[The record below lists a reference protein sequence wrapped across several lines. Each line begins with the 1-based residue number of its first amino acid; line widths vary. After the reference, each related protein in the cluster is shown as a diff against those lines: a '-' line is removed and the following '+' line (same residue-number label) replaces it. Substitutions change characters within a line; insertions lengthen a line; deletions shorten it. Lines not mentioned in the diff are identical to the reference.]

1 MSLGHS
7 VTGTCRP
14 TDEQDNDFKELWA
27 NLLGRVKK
35 NAGETE
41 AAKRA
46 QNRSKSAAA
55 RSKLRRGKAAA
66 KSQNHHHLPAVKE
79 TNLPQDLGPKEQ
91 MLEHKEGG
99 DAVACS
105 SGGTAQ
111 GDGER
116 NPFPASQLS
125 TVANECSQRTL
136 TVNTLSSCSQT
147 TLSFH
152 PAMQPGTCSSPT
164 SKIAPLTGSKT
175 RVAELVVERMQQ
187 FKRVAPAQLKHS
199 IDDSLPKSVASGDFP
214 DQRQE
219 QNPPAN
225 DTQDLP
231 SVEHD
236 GALALA
242 LQQETKEEAL
252 ASLEDAGLFFCQ
264 ICQKDLSAMNTIR
277 REQHVN
283 RCLDEMEEAQMSSSN
298 KPLVPEC
305 PICGKQF
312 QTPQSRVTHL
322 KRCAV
327 EMEVPPKLL
336 LQAVQL
342 QVSSLSDAPSQ
353 CPSNQPS
360 RLKRKGS
367 SKEDSKKM
375 QKRAKLETKDED
387 LLVAMAMSRS
397 LLKQE
402 KQEQAKSVT
411 NMKPVAALPI
421 KWKPGSEKKRRKRG
435 PTATPPLL
443 LQDPEKARKR
453 IEERV
458 VMLLAEEMKFPPTPQ
473 LPTSR
478 ILEDESGKATWLLPL
493 SKTRECFLW
502 NISALTGPYD
512 PESFYTAGLTP
523 SIVPRKPVQNQK
535 PENLLP
541 SVGSDQP
548 KVSQQIQP
556 DLSSHKSTCTVGGQT
571 SDGSK
576 SAPEGDGQFLSHSQ
590 KDVQTLQDLV
600 ELAREGLTLT
610 QWNLDADHVQAAEQP
625 ELTSSD
631 IPHSGFV
638 PPSKEK
644 SLLTSSC
651 KRSPLRLLAEDFSA
665 MVNNPHLSDVQFQVD
680 CGEVLYAHMFVLY
693 ARCPQA
699 IQIVHSQGFLVE
711 EDGNAQTHRVLL
723 SDVTGE
729 AVCAFLRYLYAAD
742 ADVPAGVLPQV
753 GALAARFGVRE
764 LIAKCENST
773 GESQMSSGVDSE
785 DDLLSVMDDKDCDDR
800 AENFQDL
807 LKLMWVGEDE
817 EEVVMMNAEYQKEDE
832 NGVGEQELEE
842 IYEFAATQR
851 KMVQGETEVSE
862 GTDCR
867 TCSDTGAAQ
876 GTNQQ
881 TEEEEVKRS
890 QSASISNSFKDL
902 RDGNDVERSKCD
914 LSAQEEKM
922 QDINTCKSV
931 NDPQTTFVP
940 HHSEPQ
946 KWDAASHGA
955 TANEGETVR
964 RYEGVKDSKSSQ
976 VSHDEADHS
985 EKQFPSFH
993 GDTNIN
999 ESYEHLFSATQ
1010 GDYSESSPMKEFIK
1024 ESGKSPSEKH
1034 VDVNDSVLYSKSQ
1047 KGLSPR
1053 RNWFCGTPPPKP
1065 YVPLFPA
1072 VGSSPASP
1080 KSERKFAMEH
1090 VSTPKQN
1097 KKEKSFPSDEIHFQ
1111 KANKLDTASSNENTI
1126 SPAELPCIHL
1136 NKHTYIPVSSLVIRT
1151 QDAAAQENKEGD
1163 VIVLSSD
1170 DEMELQLD
1178 KKSPESGSALKKME
1192 IPGQL
1197 KCANGE
1203 QGPEVPKPERNSSV
1217 TEAEQR
1223 STQVSCGITDTVHI
1237 GNDVKMPTELPLGRQ
1252 IDACTE
1258 SKRRANLSPEKSL
1271 GHEMSSGTDS
1281 SWLVPDT
1288 PVLSKSRSFSTQTQV
1303 TSINSLKSTGSKVS
1317 TKNLATG
1324 NSNYEMTGSLIKA
1337 CETTLSDKHLPVENS
1352 VSEKSPF
1359 SSPAAG
1365 PFSKNSPPVSPV
1377 DPVLLSPGHT
1387 KVKSKCVE
1395 ISFLSK
1401 PVPLCHEQSLKDKT
1415 NISVVE
1421 IEDSEKEIS
1430 LPSLS
1435 SSVLLC
1441 DEPPVPVDDC
1451 WRVEYLSPIRGNS
1464 QDSNQVSCAKT
1475 STATS
1480 PRPGSWHDQWESP
1493 VHTQEIKGSTP
1504 LRGSP
1509 VGRTTLLRL
1518 EKSPLET
1525 CSSVGSRLSYLNSK
1539 IWGDWNGEEEEDEFP
1554 EILPLSQRLSAAAD
1568 VRQTDPVKTPEPSCQ
1583 ENKPPGTPVTPM
1595 PAYSI
1600 METPQLKK
1608 ELRRFGVRALPKRQM
1623 VLKLKEIFQ
1632 YTHQDVDSDFEDEI
1646 PSSQPPLQKAPAK
1659 LSRQSKADQ
1668 AAGGKRASASRAVGK
1683 KKQVAKASSVLPVGR
1698 ADDDL
1703 VGSHETGCVAPK
1715 EGIKMTHCPQGP
1727 KEQKRSSVSPERWTL
1742 AADGE
1747 EPMLSASQESDFSSV
1762 DGSDISSDSQSS
1774 FVNGF
1779 EACAFASEEEEEELP
1794 ASQAASREED
1804 KLEAVRCYIR
1814 SNTALYH
1821 KILFYE
1827 PIELAELHA
1836 ELKQNGIKISKAK
1849 LLDFLDAHCI
1859 TFTTAG
1865 ARKEKEQKRKGNKK
1879 QRRRY

>member
-1 MSLGHS
+1 
-7 VTGTCRP
+7 
-14 TDEQDNDFKELWA
+14 A
-27 NLLGRVKK
+27 
-35 NAGETE
+35 
-41 AAKRA
+41 
-46 QNRSKSAAA
+46 
-55 RSKLRRGKAAA
+55 
-66 KSQNHHHLPAVKE
+66 
-79 TNLPQDLGPKEQ
+79 
-91 MLEHKEGG
+91 
-99 DAVACS
+99 
-105 SGGTAQ
+105 
-111 GDGER
+111 
-116 NPFPASQLS
+116 
-125 TVANECSQRTL
+125 
-136 TVNTLSSCSQT
+136 
-147 TLSFH
+147 
-152 PAMQPGTCSSPT
+152 
-164 SKIAPLTGSKT
+164 GSKT

-187 FKRVAPAQLKHS
+187 FKRVAPEQLKHGR
-199 IDDSLPKSVASGDFP
+199 DDSLPKSVASGDFP
-214 DQRQE
+214 DQSQE
-219 QNPPAN
+219 QNPPENGTFFLLAVVRAERVLWAGTN
-225 DTQDLP
+225 DLP
-231 SVEHD
+231 SMEHD

-264 ICQKDLSAMNTIR
+264 ICQKDLSAMNTTR

-312 QTPQSRVTHL
+312 QTPQSRVSHL

-342 QVSSLSDAPSQ
+342 QVSSLSDAPLQ

-360 RLKRKGS
+360 RSKRKGS

-397 LLKQE
+397 LLEQE
-402 KQEQAKSVT
+402 RQEQPKSVT
-411 NMKPVAALPI
+411 NVKPVATLPI
-421 KWKPGSEKKRRKRG
+421 KWKPGSEKKRRKKG

-443 LQDPEKARKR
+443 LQDPEKVRKR
-453 IEERV
+453 IQERV
-458 VMLLAEEMKFPPTPQ
+458 AMLLAEEVEFPPTPQ

-478 ILEDESGKATWLLPL
+478 ILEDESRKATWLLPL
-493 SKTRECFLW
+493 SKAKECFLW
-502 NISALTGPYD
+502 NISALTGPCD

-523 SIVPRKPVQNQK
+523 PIVPWKPVQNQK

-556 DLSSHKSTCTVGGQT
+556 DLSSHEPTCTEVGGQT
-571 SDGSK
+571 SDESK
-576 SAPEGDGQFLSHSQ
+576 SDPEGDGQFLSHSQ
-590 KDVQTLQDLV
+590 KDVQTVQDLI

-610 QWNLDADHVQAAEQP
+610 QWNFDVDHIQAAEHP
-625 ELTSSD
+625 GKELTSTD

-651 KRSPLRLLAEDFSA
+651 KRSSLRLLAEDFSA

-699 IQIVHSQGFLVE
+699 VEVVHSQGFLVE
-711 EDGNAQTHRVLL
+711 EDGSMQTCRVLL

-742 ADVPAGVLPQV
+742 ADIPAGVLPQV
-753 GALAARFGVRE
+753 GALAARFGVKE
-764 LIAKCENST
+764 LMAKCENST
-773 GESQMSSGVDSE
+773 GESQVSSGVDSE
-785 DDLLSVMDDKDCDDR
+785 DDLISVRDDEDCEDR

-807 LKLMWVGEDE
+807 LKSMWVGEDE
-817 EEVVMMNAEYQKEDE
+817 EEEAMLNAECQKEDD

-862 GTDCR
+862 GTDCS
-867 TCSDTGAAQ
+867 TCSDTEAAQ

-881 TEEEEVKRS
+881 TEEEE
-890 QSASISNSFKDL
+890 
-902 RDGNDVERSKCD
+902 E
-914 LSAQEEKM
+914 
-922 QDINTCKSV
+922 DINRCKSV
-931 NDPQTTFVP
+931 NDPRTTFVP

-946 KWDAASHGA
+946 KWDVASHGA

-964 RYEGVKDSKSSQ
+964 RCEGVKVSRSSQ

-993 GDTNIN
+993 SDTNIN
-999 ESYEHLFSATQ
+999 ESYERLFSATR
-1010 GDYSESSPMKEFIK
+1010 GDYCEPSPMKEVIK
-1024 ESGKSPSEKH
+1024 GSERSPSEKH
-1034 VDVNDSVLYSKSQ
+1034 VDVNDSLLYSKSQ
-1047 KGLSPR
+1047 KDLSPH
-1053 RNWFCGTPPPKP
+1053 RNGFYGSPPPKP
-1065 YVPLFPA
+1065 HVPLLPA

-1080 KSERKFAMEH
+1080 KSERKFATEH
-1090 VSTPKQN
+1090 LSTPKQN
-1097 KKEKSFPSDEIHFQ
+1097 KKEKSFPSDEMHFQ
-1111 KANKLDTASSNENTI
+1111 KANELDKASRNENTI
-1126 SPAELPCIHL
+1126 SPAELPPL
-1136 NKHTYIPVSSLVIRT
+1136 NNVPVLPSLVIRT
-1151 QDAAAQENKEGD
+1151 QDAAAQGNKEGD

-1170 DEMELQLD
+1170 DEEELQLD
-1178 KKSPESGSALKKME
+1178 KKSPESSSALKKME
-1192 IPGQL
+1192 ILGQL
-1197 KCANGE
+1197 KCTNGE
-1203 QGPEVPKPERNSSV
+1203 QGPEVLKPEHNSLV
-1217 TEAEQR
+1217 TETEQR
-1223 STQVSCGITDTVHI
+1223 STQVLC
-1237 GNDVKMPTELPLGRQ
+1237 
-1252 IDACTE
+1252 ACME
-1258 SKRRANLSPEKSL
+1258 SKQNPNLSPEKRL

-1288 PVLSKSRSFSTQTQV
+1288 PVLSKSRSFSTQAQV
-1303 TSINSLKSTGSKVS
+1303 TGINSLKSTGSKLS
-1317 TKNLATG
+1317 TKNLAVG
-1324 NSNYEMTGSLIKA
+1324 NSNHEMTESLIKVR
-1337 CETTLSDKHLPVENS
+1337 ETALSDKHLPMENA
-1352 VSEKSPF
+1352 VSERSPS

-1365 PFSKNSPPVSPV
+1365 PFSKNSLLVSPV

-1387 KVKSKCVE
+1387 NIKSKCAK

-1401 PVPLCHEQSLKDKT
+1401 PVPPCREESLENKT
-1415 NISVVE
+1415 NTSVVE

-1441 DEPPVPVDDC
+1441 DEPPIPVDDC
-1451 WRVEYLSPIRGNS
+1451 WHVEYLSPIRGNS
-1464 QDSNQVSCAKT
+1464 QDSNQVSRAKT
-1475 STATS
+1475 STTSS
-1480 PRPGSWHDQWESP
+1480 PRPGSWHDKWESP
-1493 VHTQEIKGSTP
+1493 VHAQEIKGSTP

-1509 VGRTTLLRL
+1509 VGRRTTLLCL
-1518 EKSPLET
+1518 EKSPIEA
-1525 CSSVGSRLSYLNSK
+1525 CSSVGSKQSYLNSK
-1539 IWGDWNGEEEEDEFP
+1539 IWDDWNGEEEEDEFP
-1554 EILPLSQRLSAAAD
+1554 EILPLSQRLSAAAGACQ
-1568 VRQTDPVKTPEPSCQ
+1568 RDPVKTPEPSCR
-1583 ENKPPGTPVTPM
+1583 ENDKTRNTPMTPM

-1646 PSSQPPLQKAPAK
+1646 PSSQPPLQKSLAK
-1659 LSRQSKADQ
+1659 HSRQSKADRA
-1668 AAGGKRASASRAVGK
+1668 AAGKCANASRAVGK

-1703 VGSHETGCVAPK
+1703 IGSRETGCAAPK
-1715 EGIKMTHCPQGP
+1715 EGTKMTHQPEGA
-1727 KEQKRSSVSPERWTL
+1727 KEQKRSSVSPERWPL
-1742 AADGE
+1742 AGDGE
-1747 EPMLSASQESDFSSV
+1747 EPALSESQESDISSV
-1762 DGSDISSDSQSS
+1762 DGSDISFGSQSS

-1779 EACAFASEEEEEELP
+1779 EAYAFASEEEEEELP
-1794 ASQAASREED
+1794 ASQAAAREED

-1865 ARKEKEQKRKGNKK
+1865 ARKEKEQKRNGNKK
-1879 QRRRY
+1879 RRRRY

>member
-1 MSLGHS
+1 M
-7 VTGTCRP
+7 
-14 TDEQDNDFKELWA
+14 DEQDNDFKELWA
-27 NLLGRVKK
+27 NLLGGAKK
-35 NAGETE
+35 KAGDTE

-46 QNRSKSAAA
+46 QNRSKSTAA

-66 KSQNHHHLPAVKE
+66 KSQNHHHLRAVKE
-79 TNLPQDLGPKEQ
+79 MNLPQDLGPKEQ
-91 MLEHKEGG
+91 TLVHKEDG

-105 SGGTAQ
+105 SGETAQ
-111 GDGER
+111 GDGKR

-125 TVANECSQRTL
+125 TVASECSQRTL

-152 PAMQPGTCSSPT
+152 PATQPGTCSSPT
-164 SKIAPLTGSKT
+164 SKIPLLAGSKM

-187 FKRVAPAQLKHS
+187 FKRVAPEQLKHS
-199 IDDSLPKSVASGDFP
+199 TDDSLPKSVASGDFP
-214 DQRQE
+214 DKSQE
-219 QNPPAN
+219 QNPPEN
-225 DTQDLP
+225 DTHHLP
-231 SVEHD
+231 SMEHD

-264 ICQKDLSAMNTIR
+264 ICQKDLSAMNTTR

-283 RCLDEMEEAQMSSSN
+283 RCLDEMEEAQMSSSS

-312 QTPQSRVTHL
+312 QTPQSRVSHL

-327 EMEVPPKLL
+327 EMDVPPKLL

-342 QVSSLSDAPSQ
+342 QVSSLGDAPLQ

-360 RLKRKGS
+360 RSKRKGS

-397 LLKQE
+397 LLEQE

-411 NMKPVAALPI
+411 NVKPVAALPI

-435 PTATPPLL
+435 PTAPPPLL

-453 IEERV
+453 IQERV
-458 VMLLAEEMKFPPTPQ
+458 AMLLAEEVEFPPTPQ

-523 SIVPRKPVQNQK
+523 PIVPWKPVQNHK

-556 DLSSHKSTCTVGGQT
+556 DLSSHEPACTEVGGQT
-571 SDGSK
+571 SDESK
-576 SAPEGDGQFLSHSQ
+576 SGPEGDGQFLPHSQ

-610 QWNLDADHVQAAEQP
+610 QWNLDVAHVQAAEQP
-625 ELTSSD
+625 GKELTSSD
-631 IPHSGFV
+631 TPRSGFV
-638 PPSKEK
+638 PSSKEK
-644 SLLTSSC
+644 SLLMSSC
-651 KRSPLRLLAEDFSA
+651 KRSSLRLLAEDFSA

-699 IQIVHSQGFLVE
+699 IQVVHSQGFLVE
-711 EDGNAQTHRVLL
+711 EDGNAQTRRVLL

-742 ADVPAGVLPQV
+742 ADIPAGVLPQV

-764 LIAKCENST
+764 LMAKCENNT
-773 GESQMSSGVDSE
+773 GASQVSSGVDSE
-785 DDLLSVMDDKDCDDR
+785 DDLISVRDDKECEDR

-807 LKLMWVGEDE
+807 LKSVWVGEDE
-817 EEVVMMNAEYQKEDE
+817 EEVAMLNPECQKEDD
-832 NGVGEQELEE
+832 NRVGEQELEE

-862 GTDCR
+862 GTDCSI
-867 TCSDTGAAQ
+867 CSDTEAAQ

-890 QSASISNSFKDL
+890 ESASISNSFKDL
-902 RDGNDVERSKCD
+902 RDDNDVERSKCD
-914 LSAQEEKM
+914 SSAQEEKM
-922 QDINTCKSV
+922 QNINRCKSV
-931 NDPQTTFVP
+931 NDPQTIFVP

-946 KWDAASHGA
+946 KWDVASHDA
-955 TANEGETVR
+955 TANEGEAVR
-964 RYEGVKDSKSSQ
+964 RCEGVKESESSQ
-976 VSHDEADHS
+976 ASHDKADHC

-999 ESYEHLFSATQ
+999 ESYERLFSATQ
-1010 GDYSESSPMKEFIK
+1010 GDYCEPSPMKEVIK
-1024 ESGKSPSEKH
+1024 ESGKAPSEKH
-1034 VDVNDSVLYSKSQ
+1034 ADVNDSLLYSKSQ
-1047 KGLSPR
+1047 KDLSPH
-1053 RNWFCGTPPPKP
+1053 RNSFYGSPPPKP

-1080 KSERKFAMEH
+1080 KSERKFATEH

-1097 KKEKSFPSDEIHFQ
+1097 KQEKSFPSDEIHFQ
-1111 KANKLDTASSNENTI
+1111 KAKELDTASRNENTI
-1126 SPAELPCIHL
+1126 SPAELPHIDL
-1136 NKHTYIPVSSLVIRT
+1136 NKHTCCHDPVLSSLVIRT
-1151 QDAAAQENKEGD
+1151 QDAAAQGNKEGD

-1170 DEMELQLD
+1170 DEMELQQD

-1192 IPGQL
+1192 MPGQL
-1197 KCANGE
+1197 KCTNVE
-1203 QGPEVPKPERNSSV
+1203 QGPETPKPEHNSSV
-1217 TEAEQR
+1217 TETEQR

-1237 GNDVKMPTELPLGRQ
+1237 SNDVKMSTELPLSRQ
-1252 IDACTE
+1252 INACTE
-1258 SKRRANLSPEKSL
+1258 SKRSPNLSPEKRL

-1288 PVLSKSRSFSTQTQV
+1288 PVLSKSKSFSTQTQV
-1303 TSINSLKSTGSKVS
+1303 TSINSLKSPGSKLS
-1317 TKNLATG
+1317 TKNLAAG
-1324 NSNYEMTGSLIKA
+1324 NSNHEMTGNLIKV
-1337 CETTLSDKHLPVENS
+1337 CETTLSDKHLPMENS
-1352 VSEKSPF
+1352 VSERSPS

-1365 PFSKNSPPVSPV
+1365 SFSKNSPPVSPG

-1387 KVKSKCVE
+1387 SIKSKCAK
-1395 ISFLSK
+1395 ISFSSK
-1401 PVPLCHEQSLKDKT
+1401 PVPPSHEQSVEDKT

-1421 IEDSEKEIS
+1421 VEDSEKEIS
-1430 LPSLS
+1430 LPSLN

-1451 WRVEYLSPIRGNS
+1451 WYVEYLSPVRGNS
-1464 QDSNQVSCAKT
+1464 QDSNQVSRAKT
-1475 STATS
+1475 STAS
-1480 PRPGSWHDQWESP
+1480 SARPGSWHDQWESP
-1493 VHTQEIKGSTP
+1493 VHMQEIKGSTP

-1509 VGRTTLLRL
+1509 VCRRTTLLCL
-1518 EKSPLET
+1518 EKSPIEP
-1525 CSSVGSRLSYLNSK
+1525 CSSVGSRPSYLNSK
-1539 IWGDWNGEEEEDEFP
+1539 IWDDWNGEEEEDEFP
-1554 EILPLSQRLSAAAD
+1554 EMLPLSQRLSAAA
-1568 VRQTDPVKTPEPSCQ
+1568 RACQTDPVKTPEPSCQ
-1583 ENKPPGTPVTPM
+1583 ENNRPPSTPMTPM

-1600 METPQLKK
+1600 METPELKK
-1608 ELRRFGVRALPKRQM
+1608 ELSRFGVRALPKRQM

-1646 PSSQPPLQKAPAK
+1646 PYSQPPLQKSPAK
-1659 LSRQSKADQ
+1659 HSRQSKADRT
-1668 AAGGKRASASRAVGK
+1668 AGGKRANASRAVGK
-1683 KKQVAKASSVLPVGR
+1683 RKQVAMASSALPVGR

-1703 VGSHETGCVAPK
+1703 VGSCETGCAAPK
-1715 EGIKMTHCPQGP
+1715 EGTETTHHPEGA
-1727 KEQKRSSVSPERWTL
+1727 KEQKRSSVSPERWSL

-1747 EPMLSASQESDFSSV
+1747 EPMLSASQESAVSSV
-1762 DGSDISSDSQSS
+1762 DGSDISFGSQSS

-1794 ASQAASREED
+1794 ASQAAAREED

-1827 PIELAELHA
+1827 PIELADLHT

>member
-1 MSLGHS
+1 
-7 VTGTCRP
+7 
-14 TDEQDNDFKELWA
+14 A
-27 NLLGRVKK
+27 
-35 NAGETE
+35 
-41 AAKRA
+41 
-46 QNRSKSAAA
+46 
-55 RSKLRRGKAAA
+55 
-66 KSQNHHHLPAVKE
+66 
-79 TNLPQDLGPKEQ
+79 
-91 MLEHKEGG
+91 
-99 DAVACS
+99 
-105 SGGTAQ
+105 
-111 GDGER
+111 
-116 NPFPASQLS
+116 
-125 TVANECSQRTL
+125 
-136 TVNTLSSCSQT
+136 
-147 TLSFH
+147 
-152 PAMQPGTCSSPT
+152 
-164 SKIAPLTGSKT
+164 GSKT

-187 FKRVAPAQLKHS
+187 FKRVAPEQLKHS
-199 IDDSLPKSVASGDFP
+199 TDDTLPKSVASEDFP
-214 DQRQE
+214 DQSQE

-225 DTQDLP
+225 GSLVFYLRPSLPSLPDTQDLP
-231 SVEHD
+231 SMEHD

-264 ICQKDLSAMNTIR
+264 ICQKDLSAMNTTR

-283 RCLDEMEEAQMSSSN
+283 RCLDEMEEAQTSSSN

-312 QTPQSRVTHL
+312 QTPQSRVSHL

-342 QVSSLSDAPSQ
+342 QVSSLGDAPLQ

-360 RLKRKGS
+360 RSKRKGS

-397 LLKQE
+397 LLEQE

-411 NMKPVAALPI
+411 NVKAVAALPI

-435 PTATPPLL
+435 PTSTPPLL

-453 IEERV
+453 IQERV
-458 VMLLAEEMKFPPTPQ
+458 AMLLAEEVEFPPTPQ

-523 SIVPRKPVQNQK
+523 PIVPWKPVQNQK

-548 KVSQQIQP
+548 KVSQQSQP
-556 DLSSHKSTCTVGGQT
+556 DLGSHEPTCTEVGGQT
-571 SDGSK
+571 SDESK
-576 SAPEGDGQFLSHSQ
+576 SAPEGDGQFLSGSQ
-590 KDVQTLQDLV
+590 KDVNTLQDLV
-600 ELAREGLTLT
+600 ELAGEGLTLT
-610 QWNLDADHVQAAEQP
+610 QWNLDADHVQAVEQP
-625 ELTSSD
+625 GEELSTGD
-631 IPHSGFV
+631 IPQSGFV

-651 KRSPLRLLAEDFSA
+651 KRSSLRLLAEDFSA

-699 IQIVHSQGFLVE
+699 IQVVHSQGFLVE
-711 EDGNAQTHRVLL
+711 EDGNAQTRRVLL

-742 ADVPAGVLPQV
+742 ADIPAGVLPQV

-764 LIAKCENST
+764 LMAKCENST
-773 GESQMSSGVDSE
+773 GESQVSSGVDSE
-785 DDLLSVMDDKDCDDR
+785 DDLISVRDDKDCEDR

-807 LKLMWVGEDE
+807 LNSVWVGEDE
-817 EEVVMMNAEYQKEDE
+817 EEEAMLNAECQKEDD

-851 KMVQGETEVSE
+851 KMVQGEAEVSE
-862 GTDCR
+862 GTDCS
-867 TCSDTGAAQ
+867 TCSDTEAAQ

-890 QSASISNSFKDL
+890 QSASISNSFKGL
-902 RDGNDVERSKCD
+902 RDGNDVERPKCD

-922 QDINTCKSV
+922 QDTNRCKSV
-931 NDPQTTFVP
+931 NDPQMTFVP

-946 KWDAASHGA
+946 KWDVASHGA

-964 RYEGVKDSKSSQ
+964 TCEGVKDSKSSQ

-993 GDTNIN
+993 SDTNIK

-1010 GDYSESSPMKEFIK
+1010 GDYCEPSPIKEVIK

-1047 KGLSPR
+1047 RDLSPC
-1053 RNWFCGTPPPKP
+1053 RNGFCGSPPPKP

-1080 KSERKFAMEH
+1080 KSERKFATEH

-1097 KKEKSFPSDEIHFQ
+1097 KREKSFPSDEIHFQ
-1111 KANKLDTASSNENTI
+1111 KANELDTASRNENTI
-1126 SPAELPCIHL
+1126 SPAELPHIDS
-1136 NKHTYIPVSSLVIRT
+1136 NKHTYVPVLSSLVIRT
-1151 QDAAAQENKEGD
+1151 QDAAAQGNREGD

-1178 KKSPESGSALKKME
+1178 KKSPEPGSALKKME
-1192 IPGQL
+1192 NPGQL

-1203 QGPEVPKPERNSSV
+1203 QGPEIPKREHNSSV
-1217 TEAEQR
+1217 TETEQR

-1237 GNDVKMPTELPLGRQ
+1237 SNDVKMSTELPLGRQ

-1258 SKRRANLSPEKSL
+1258 SKRSPNLSPEKRL

-1288 PVLSKSRSFSTQTQV
+1288 PVLSKNRSFSTQTQV
-1303 TSINSLKSTGSKVS
+1303 TSINSLKNTESKLSTE
-1317 TKNLATG
+1317 NLAAR
-1324 NSNYEMTGSLIKA
+1324 NSNHEMTGSLIKV
-1337 CETTLSDKHLPVENS
+1337 CETTLSDKHLPMENS
-1352 VSEKSPF
+1352 VSERSPS
-1359 SSPAAG
+1359 SSPAAE

-1377 DPVLLSPGHT
+1377 DPLLLTPGHT
-1387 KVKSKCVE
+1387 NVKSKCAK

-1401 PVPLCHEQSLKDKT
+1401 PAPLCHEQSLEDKT

-1441 DEPPVPVDDC
+1441 EEPPIPVDDC
-1451 WRVEYLSPIRGNS
+1451 WHVEYPSPVRGNS
-1464 QDSNQVSCAKT
+1464 QDSNWVSHAKT
-1475 STATS
+1475 STAST
-1480 PRPGSWHDQWESP
+1480 PRPGSWHDRWESP
-1493 VHTQEIKGSTP
+1493 VHMQEIKGSTP
-1504 LRGSP
+1504 LQGSP
-1509 VGRTTLLRL
+1509 VGRRTTLPCL
-1518 EKSPLET
+1518 EKSPIEA
-1525 CSSVGSRLSYLNSK
+1525 CSSVGSRPSYLNSK
-1539 IWGDWNGEEEEDEFP
+1539 IWDDWNGEEEEDEFP
-1554 EILPLSQRLSAAAD
+1554 EILPLSQRLSAAAGAH
-1568 VRQTDPVKTPEPSCQ
+1568 QADPVNTPEPSCR
-1583 ENKPPGTPVTPM
+1583 ENDKSPRTPMTPM

-1608 ELRRFGVRALPKRQM
+1608 ELRRYGVRALPKRQM

-1632 YTHQDVDSDFEDEI
+1632 YTHQDVDSDFADEI

-1659 LSRQSKADQ
+1659 CSRQSKADG
-1668 AAGGKRASASRAVGK
+1668 AAGGKRANALKAVGK

-1703 VGSHETGCVAPK
+1703 VGSRETRCAAPN
-1715 EGIKMTHCPQGP
+1715 EGTKMTHHPDGA
-1727 KEQKRSSVSPERWTL
+1727 KEQKRSSVSPERWSL
-1742 AADGE
+1742 SADGE
-1747 EPMLSASQESDFSSV
+1747 EPTLSTSQESDISSM
-1762 DGSDISSDSQSS
+1762 DGSDISFGSQSS

-1794 ASQAASREED
+1794 PSQAAAREED

-1814 SNTALYH
+1814 SNTALYN

-1827 PIELAELHA
+1827 PIELADLHA

-1865 ARKEKEQKRKGNKK
+1865 ARREKEQKRKGNKK